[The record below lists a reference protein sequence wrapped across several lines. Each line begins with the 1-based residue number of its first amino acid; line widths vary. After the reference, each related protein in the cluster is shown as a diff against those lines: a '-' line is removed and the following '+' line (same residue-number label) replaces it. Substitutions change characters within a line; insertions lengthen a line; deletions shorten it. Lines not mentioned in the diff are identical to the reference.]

1 MTLRESRTDRRFGF
15 LAGVIFMVIALALG
29 NPGASFN
36 PKKCWMGICG
46 MQCNATFEY
55 CVETP
60 NPTSWCSTMIVMG
73 CATEPDSNC
82 CQRSFALF

>member
-1 MTLRESRTDRRFGF
+1 MITRDEGKHLNLGPVGRVAFF
-15 LAGVIFMVIALALG
+15 IIALFLG
-29 NPGASFN
+29 IPGESFN
-36 PKKCWMGICG
+36 PKKCWMGMCG

-73 CATEPDSNC
+73 CATEPDANC